1 MIKRD
6 RHYCKKM
13 TGPVLLT
20 RTLEQGPGQ
29 GPGLGCQGPGQG
41 PGLRW
46 QGPGPGL
53 GCQGPGQ
60 GQGLESEGQ
69 APRQ

>member
-41 PGLRW
+41 
-46 QGPGPGL
+46 
-53 GCQGPGQ
+53 
-60 GQGLESEGQ
+60 QGLESEGQ

>member
-1 MIKRD
+1 MSLYYLTLPFI
-6 RHYCKKM
+6 YE
-13 TGPVLLT
+13 GVNVWGAVLLT
-20 RTLEQGPGQ
+20 RTLE
-29 GPGLGCQGPGQG
+29 QGPGQG

-53 GCQGPGQ
+53 GQGPGQ

>member
-1 MIKRD
+1 MK
-6 RHYCKKM
+6 YM
-13 TGPVLLT
+13 TATRALTGAVLLT
-20 RTLEQGPGQ
+20 KTLEQGPGQ
-29 GPGLGCQGPGQG
+29 GPA
-41 PGLRW
+41 LRW

-53 GCQGPGQ
+53 GCQGQ